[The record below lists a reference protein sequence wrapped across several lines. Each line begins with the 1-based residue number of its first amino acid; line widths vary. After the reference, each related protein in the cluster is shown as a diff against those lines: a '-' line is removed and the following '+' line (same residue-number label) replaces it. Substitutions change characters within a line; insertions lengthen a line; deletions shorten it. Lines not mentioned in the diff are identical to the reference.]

1 MNREDELLLAEIED
15 KKRQSADRCM
25 LTHSGFLDMRQKTLV
40 YKTFG
45 CMFWGGYDDAER
57 CVALFLPEYM
67 AAGPGSVG
75 IQVVGPEG
83 NGTQADGPGLSEE
96 DDPLQILRVAA
107 PKGSRALTHRDYLG
121 SLLSLGIDRS
131 VTGDILVHERG
142 ADIVVLKSMGEYLR
156 SNYEKAGRASLS
168 CELLPCSAI
177 AAGELR
183 TALKRDTVA
192 SLRLDSLVSSAFD
205 MARGKA
211 QEAIRAG
218 LVFADGLQATKPD
231 EQLDEGCK
239 LVLRGKGKAV
249 LKEAGGRTRK
259 DRIGVVWEKYL

>member
-1 MNREDELLLAEIED
+1 MNRDDELLLAEIED

-45 CMFWGGYDDAER
+45 CMFWGGYEDAER

-67 AAGPGSVG
+67 AAGPGAG
-75 IQVVGPEG
+75 GM
-83 NGTQADGPGLSEE
+83 QADGPGLGAE

-121 SLLSLGIDRS
+121 SLLVLGIDRS

-177 AAGELR
+177 AAGEVR